1 VKRVAF
7 KTVGCRLN
15 QAESAGIAADF
26 ENAGYRVVPFGEAC
40 DLCIIHTCA
49 ITGRAE
55 QKCQM
60 YARNARQQATR
71 VVVTGCAAAIGGE
84 KFREKCGADLCVS
97 QDDKTS
103 LPLQVHKAF
112 GDEFPAP
119 PANHENPHLL
129 PRFET
134 TRPLI
139 KVQDGC
145 AFRCTYCIVPDARGK
160 PHSRPFNEIVDE
172 IRKLG
177 DAGFKEIVLTGA
189 NLGCYHDGSR
199 ELMDIIRAV
208 EKLDTIHRIRL
219 SSIEVTTTE
228 RAIVEHMAGSTKLC
242 AYLHLPLQSGD
253 DGILK
258 RMGRRY
264 STREYRDLVE
274 YAAGKIPRL
283 GLGTDIMTGFPG
295 EDDAAFGNT
304 LEFVETLPFSNLHVF
319 PYSKRPG
326 TPAATMPDQVAT
338 AVKKARAKQ
347 LAALGQTKREIFAR
361 QFIGHDVEVLIESAT
376 DKGATG
382 WSRER
387 METIVR
393 RPGFQASQILT
404 VRVSAVQNGQLLA
417 D

>member
-1 VKRVAF
+1 MKRVAF

-26 ENAGYRVVPFGEAC
+26 EHAGYRMVPFGEAC

-55 QKCQM
+55 QKCLM

-84 KFREKCGADLCVS
+84 KFRQKCGADLWVN

-112 GDEFPAP
+112 GAEFPAP
-119 PANHENPHLL
+119 PADPESLHLL
-129 PRFET
+129 PHFEN
-134 TRPLI
+134 TRPLV

-172 IRKLG
+172 VRKLG
-177 DAGFKEIVLTGA
+177 EAGFKEIVLTGA
-189 NLGCYHDGSR
+189 NLGCYHDGPH
-199 ELMDIIRAV
+199 ELLDIIRAV
-208 EKLDTIHRIRL
+208 EELDTIHRIRL

-228 RAIVEHMAGSTKLC
+228 RAIVDHMAGPTKLC

-253 DGILK
+253 DGVLK

-264 STREYRDLVE
+264 STREYRELAE

-295 EDDAAFGNT
+295 EDDTAFNNT
-304 LEFVETLPFSNLHVF
+304 LALINSLPFSNLHVF

-338 AVKKARAKQ
+338 PVKKARAQQ
-347 LAALGQTKREIFAR
+347 LTALGQAKREIFAR
-361 QFIGHDVEVLIESAT
+361 EFIGHYVEVLIESVT
-376 DKGATG
+376 DQGAMG

-387 METIVR
+387 METLIR
-393 RPGFQASQILT
+393 RPGLQPNQILN
-404 VRVSAVQNGQLLA
+404 VRVSAVKNGQLLA

>member
-1 VKRVAF
+1 MKRVAF
-7 KTVGCRLN
+7 KTLGCRLN

-55 QKCQM
+55 QKGLT
-60 YARNARQQATR
+60 YARNARQQASR
-71 VVVTGCAAAIGGE
+71 VVVIGCAAAIGGE
-84 KFREKCGADLCVS
+84 GFRQKCGADLWVG
-97 QDDKTS
+97 QDDKTA
-103 LPLQVHKAF
+103 LPLQIHKAF

-119 PANHENPHLL
+119 SADPEGLHRLPHFEN
-129 PRFET
+129 

-189 NLGCYHDGSR
+189 NLGCYHDGPR
-199 ELMDIIRAV
+199 ELLDIIRAV
-208 EKLDTIHRIRL
+208 EELDTIHRIRL

-228 RAIVEHMAGSTKLC
+228 RAIVDHMAGPTKLC

-253 DGILK
+253 DGVLK

-264 STREYRDLVE
+264 TTREYRALAE
-274 YAAGKIPRL
+274 YATGKIPNL

-295 EDDAAFGNT
+295 EDDAAFNNT
-304 LEFVETLPFSNLHVF
+304 LTLVDALPFSNLHVF

-326 TPAATMPDQVAT
+326 TPATTMPDQVAT
-338 AVKKARAKQ
+338 PVKKARAQQ
-347 LAALGQTKREIFAR
+347 LMAMGQAKRESFAR
-361 QFIGHDVEVLIESAT
+361 QFIGHNVEVLVESVT
-376 DKGATG
+376 PDHATG

-387 METIVR
+387 METLIC
-393 RPGFQASQILT
+393 RPNLQTNQILT

-417 D
+417 N